1 MSKVKELATA
11 IDELHRCGEALIDVA
26 ETLKKLF
33 SGSDNDQSKQD
44 EPTRVLAQPVPSF
57 SLENVRAA
65 LLQKTRAGFK
75 DAVKE
80 LLRAH
85 GAERLPDIDP
95 SEYSAIMSEAEG
107 IGQ

>member
-1 MSKVKELATA
+1 MSRMSELDAA
-11 IDELHRCGEALIDVA
+11 ITELRKAGQAVISAADALREAFSGA
-26 ETLKKLF
+26 ETPEP
-33 SGSDNDQSKQD
+33 QAD
-44 EPTRVLAQPVPSF
+44 EQPAVKTYT
-57 SLENVRAA
+57 LEDVRAT

-95 SEYSAIMSEAEG
+95 SEYAAIMEEAEG

>member
-1 MSKVKELATA
+1 MSRMSELDAA
-11 IDELHRCGEALIDVA
+11 ITELRKAGEAIINAADA
-26 ETLKKLF
+26 IREAF
-33 SGSDNDQSKQD
+33 SGED
-44 EPTRVLAQPVPSF
+44 EQVSAPQETEQRAARNY
-57 SLENVRAA
+57 SLEDVRAA

-80 LLRAH
+80 LLRSH

-95 SEYSAIMSEAEG
+95 SEYSAIMSEAED

>member
-1 MSKVKELATA
+1 MGKVKELSMA
-11 IDELHRCGEALIDVA
+11 IDEIRRCGEALVDA
-26 ETLKKLF
+26 ADTLKDLF
-33 SGSDNDQSKQD
+33 SGSDSDQPKQ
-44 EPTRVLAQPVPSF
+44 EEAAEAQTPPEPSF
-57 SLENVRAA
+57 SLEDVRAA

-95 SEYSAIMSEAEG
+95 AQYSAIMTEAEA

>member
-1 MSKVKELATA
+1 MSRMSELDAA
-11 IDELHRCGEALIDVA
+11 ITELRKAGEAIINAADAIRDAFSREDEQVSDPQ
-26 ETLKKLF
+26 ETEQRAAC
-33 SGSDNDQSKQD
+33 NY
-44 EPTRVLAQPVPSF
+44 
-57 SLENVRAA
+57 SLEDVRAV

-95 SEYSAIMSEAEG
+95 SEYSAIMSEAEE

>member
-1 MSKVKELATA
+1 MSRMSELDAA
-11 IDELHRCGEALIDVA
+11 ITELRKAGEAIINAADA
-26 ETLKKLF
+26 IRDAF
-33 SGSDNDQSKQD
+33 SGEYEQVSAPQETEQRDVRNY
-44 EPTRVLAQPVPSF
+44 
-57 SLENVRAA
+57 SLEDVRAA

-95 SEYSAIMSEAEG
+95 SEYSAIMSEAED

>member
-1 MSKVKELATA
+1 MSRMSELDAA
-11 IDELHRCGEALIDVA
+11 ITELRKAGEAVINAADALREAFSNADVTEPQA
-26 ETLKKLF
+26 AVQPTDKAYTLE
-33 SGSDNDQSKQD
+33 D
-44 EPTRVLAQPVPSF
+44 
-57 SLENVRAA
+57 VRAV
-65 LLQKTRAGFK
+65 LLQKTRAGYK

-95 SEYSAIMSEAEG
+95 SEFAALVAEAEE

>member
-1 MSKVKELATA
+1 MGKVKELAMA
-11 IDELHRCGEALIDVA
+11 IDELHRCGEALIEVA
-26 ETLKKLF
+26 DALKGLF
-33 SGSDNDQSKQD
+33 SGCDSDQPKQK
-44 EPTRVLAQPVPSF
+44 EAAEAPTLDVQRF
-57 SLENVRAA
+57 SLEDVRAA
-65 LLQKTRAGFK
+65 LLQKTRAGYK

-95 SEYSAIMSEAEG
+95 AQYSNIMAETEE